1 MKSGEFIS
9 KTKITRDTL
18 RYYNKLGFLVPK
30 INPSNGYKEYTEDD
44 VWMVAFIK
52 SAQGIGFS
60 LKDIKDLSEH
70 MKSGKCKHKSLL
82 PFLNTRLEEVDEK
95 IKALQKI
102 RKHLKF
108 LIEDFEHRDCSKK
121 PTELKL

>member
-1 MKSGEFIS
+1 MRSGELIK

-30 INPSNGYKEYTEDD
+30 VNPSNGYKEYTEDD
-44 VWMVAFIK
+44 VWMVTFIK

-60 LKDIKDLSEH
+60 LKDVKELAEH
-70 MKSGKCKHKSLL
+70 MQSAECKHKSLL
-82 PFLNTRLEEVDEK
+82 PFLNTRLNEVEEK

-102 RKHLKF
+102 KKHLKF
-108 LIEDFEHRDCSKK
+108 LIEDFEQRDCTKK
-121 PTELKL
+121 PSELKL

>member
-18 RYYNKLGFLVPK
+18 RYYNRLGLLLPK
-30 INPSNGYKEYTEDD
+30 INTSNGYKEYSEGDIL
-44 VWMVAFIK
+44 MIGFIK
-52 SAQGIGFS
+52 GAQSIGFS
-60 LKDIKDLSEH
+60 LKDIKDLADH
-70 MKSGKCKHKSLL
+70 MKSDKCKHKSLL
-82 PFLNTRLEEVDEK
+82 PFLITRLEEVEEK

-102 RKHLKF
+102 KKHLRF

-121 PTELKL
+121 LTELKL

>member
-1 MKSGEFIS
+1 MKSGELIL

-18 RYYNKLGFLVPK
+18 RYYNKLEFLIPK
-30 INPSNGYKEYTEDD
+30 INPSNGYKEYSEED
-44 VWMVAFIK
+44 VWMVTFIK

-70 MKSGKCKHKSLL
+70 MKSGECKHKSLL
-82 PFLNTRLEEVDEK
+82 PFLNTRLNDVEEK
-95 IKALQKI
+95 ITALKKI
-102 RKHLKF
+102 KKHLKF
-108 LIEDFEHRDCSKK
+108 LIEDFEQRDCSKK

>member
-1 MKSGEFIS
+1 MKSGELIS

-18 RYYNKLGFLVPK
+18 RYYNRLGFMAPK
-30 INPSNGYKEYTEDD
+30 VNPINGYKEYTEDD
-44 VWMVAFIK
+44 VWMVTFIK

-60 LKDIKDLSEH
+60 LKDVKELAEH
-70 MKSGKCKHKSLL
+70 MQSAECKHKSLL
-82 PFLNTRLEEVDEK
+82 PFLNTRLDEVEEK

-102 RKHLKF
+102 KKHLKF

-121 PTELKL
+121 PSELKL